1 MPGPI
6 NAGIL
11 GIGVHVPDKILTNE
25 DLENMVD
32 TSDEW
37 IKSRS
42 GIQQRH
48 IAAPEECTS
57 DFAVEAAKKA
67 LANAHLSPENI
78 DLIIVSTN
86 TPDMLFPATACLVQN
101 KLGASKAGAFDLLA
115 GCSGFVYGLSVATQY
130 IVSGTYRHV
139 LVIGAETLSR
149 IINWQDRNTCVLFGD
164 GAGAIVMGPVSPPKG
179 VLSTRL
185 GADGSGGPLLCLPAG
200 GARMPASHKTVEEQ
214 LHYVS
219 MNGREVFKFAVKTMG
234 EGALQA
240 LAAAGLKKEDIDF
253 FIPHQANIRII
264 ESAAKRLG
272 LSMDQ
277 VQVNV
282 DQYGNTSTASI
293 PLALYDAVKSGKIK
307 EGDCLVLISFGAGLT
322 WAAAVVRW
330 GI

>member
-57 DFAVEAAKKA
+57 DFAVEAAQKA

-130 IVSGTYRHV
+130 
-139 LVIGAETLSR
+139 LSL
-149 IINWQDRNTCVLFGD
+149 IHIYAFEDWQ
-164 GAGAIVMGPVSPPKG
+164 GP
-179 VLSTRL
+179 T
-185 GADGSGGPLLCLPAG
+185 
-200 GARMPASHKTVEEQ
+200 
-214 LHYVS
+214 
-219 MNGREVFKFAVKTMG
+219 
-234 EGALQA
+234 
-240 LAAAGLKKEDIDF
+240 ID
-253 FIPHQANIRII
+253 
-264 ESAAKRLG
+264 
-272 LSMDQ
+272 
-277 VQVNV
+277 V
-282 DQYGNTSTASI
+282 
-293 PLALYDAVKSGKIK
+293 
-307 EGDCLVLISFGAGLT
+307 
-322 WAAAVVRW
+322 
-330 GI
+330 